1 MKGFTPFFMPL
12 ISPTTASCSVNDR
25 QGSRKLHHRVGVKII
40 IMIAKGRTN
49 YQAMVE
55 DRAESLKL
63 LLSIVPDYISDM
75 RNKVEEEAHSV
86 SEEYTEWDEDAQ
98 KEIVR
103 IWHPTLDTT
112 IFDDMLCDFYA
123 SMMQRVYSYAEIC
136 MLELCKDKKV
146 AQEERF
152 AYMDNPENE
161 KISNLTFYYRMV
173 QNENEISLPA
183 IKRIWTSYRDF
194 HDVRN
199 EITHKELSKSTS
211 RELIEKS
218 IEEVHKLL
226 LNTEKTILT
235 NNK

>member
-1 MKGFTPFFMPL
+1 MF
-12 ISPTTASCSVNDR
+12 
-25 QGSRKLHHRVGVKII
+25 
-40 IMIAKGRTN
+40 AKGRTN

-55 DRAESLKL
+55 DKAESLKL
-63 LLSIVPDYISDM
+63 LLSVVPEYINGIK
-75 RNKVEEEAHSV
+75 RKAEEVANSE
-86 SEEYTEWDEDAQ
+86 SEEYTEWDNDAK

-103 IWHPTLDTT
+103 TWHPSVDTT

-152 AYMDNPENE
+152 AYMDNPGNE

-183 IKRIWTSYRDF
+183 IKRIWTSYREF

>member
-1 MKGFTPFFMPL
+1 MF
-12 ISPTTASCSVNDR
+12 
-25 QGSRKLHHRVGVKII
+25 
-40 IMIAKGRTN
+40 AKGRTN

-55 DRAESLKL
+55 DKAESLKL
-63 LLSIVPDYISDM
+63 LLSVVPEYINGIK
-75 RNKVEEEAHSV
+75 RKAEEVANSE
-86 SEEYTEWDEDAQ
+86 SEEYTEWDNDAK

-103 IWHPTLDTT
+103 TWHPSVDTT

-183 IKRIWTSYRDF
+183 IKRIWTSYREF

-199 EITHKELSKSTS
+199 KITHIELSKSLTG
-211 RELIEKS
+211 ETIEKN
-218 IEEVHKLL
+218 IEEVCQLL
-226 LNTEKTILT
+226 LNTENAILT
-235 NNK
+235 NKK

>member
-1 MKGFTPFFMPL
+1 MAN
-12 ISPTTASCSVNDR
+12 S
-25 QGSRKLHHRVGVKII
+25 
-40 IMIAKGRTN
+40 
-49 YQAMVE
+49 E
-55 DRAESLKL
+55 
-63 LLSIVPDYISDM
+63 
-75 RNKVEEEAHSV
+75 
-86 SEEYTEWDEDAQ
+86 SEEYTEWDNEAK

-103 IWHPTLDTT
+103 TWHPSVDTT

-152 AYMDNPENE
+152 AYMDNPEND

-183 IKRIWTSYRDF
+183 IKRIWTSYREF

>member
-1 MKGFTPFFMPL
+1 MF
-12 ISPTTASCSVNDR
+12 
-25 QGSRKLHHRVGVKII
+25 
-40 IMIAKGRTN
+40 AKGRTN

-55 DRAESLKL
+55 DKAESLKL
-63 LLSIVPDYISDM
+63 LLSVVPEYINGIK
-75 RNKVEEEAHSV
+75 RKAEEVANSE
-86 SEEYTEWDEDAQ
+86 SEEYTEWDNDAK

-103 IWHPTLDTT
+103 TWHPSVDTT

-183 IKRIWTSYRDF
+183 IKRIWTSYREF

>member
-1 MKGFTPFFMPL
+1 
-12 ISPTTASCSVNDR
+12 
-25 QGSRKLHHRVGVKII
+25 
-40 IMIAKGRTN
+40 MITKGRTN
-49 YQAMVE
+49 FHAIVDDKSASLHLLFSVVPKQIQAMKKEVE
-55 DRAESLKL
+55 D
-63 LLSIVPDYISDM
+63 
-75 RNKVEEEAHSV
+75 EANSV
-86 SEEYTEWDEDAQ
+86 SEEYTEWDEDAK

-103 IWHPTLDTT
+103 TWHPSVDTT

-136 MLELCKDKKV
+136 MLELCKDKKA

-161 KISNLTFYYRMV
+161 KISNLTFYYRMI

-183 IKRIWTSYRDF
+183 IKRIWTSYREF

-199 EITHKELSKSTS
+199 EITHKELSKSTP

-218 IEEVHKLL
+218 IEEVRKLL

-235 NNK
+235 NK

>member
-1 MKGFTPFFMPL
+1 MF
-12 ISPTTASCSVNDR
+12 
-25 QGSRKLHHRVGVKII
+25 
-40 IMIAKGRTN
+40 AKGRTN

-55 DRAESLKL
+55 DKAESLKL
-63 LLSIVPDYISDM
+63 LLSVVPEYINGIK
-75 RNKVEEEAHSV
+75 RKAEEVANSE
-86 SEEYTEWDEDAQ
+86 SEEYTEWDNEAK

-103 IWHPTLDTT
+103 TWHPSVDTT

-152 AYMDNPENE
+152 AYMDNPEND

-183 IKRIWTSYRDF
+183 IKRIWTSYREF

>member
-1 MKGFTPFFMPL
+1 MPL

-55 DRAESLKL
+55 DKAESLKL

-75 RNKVEEEAHSV
+75 RNKVEEEAYSV
-86 SEEYTEWDEDAQ
+86 SEEYTEWDNDAK

-103 IWHPTLDTT
+103 TWHPSVDTT
-112 IFDDMLCDFYA
+112 IFDDMLCVFYA

-152 AYMDNPENE
+152 AYMDNPEKE

-173 QNENEISLPA
+173 QNENGISLPA
-183 IKRIWTSYRDF
+183 IKRIWTSYREF

>member
-1 MKGFTPFFMPL
+1 MF
-12 ISPTTASCSVNDR
+12 
-25 QGSRKLHHRVGVKII
+25 
-40 IMIAKGRTN
+40 AKGRTN

-55 DRAESLKL
+55 DKAESLKL
-63 LLSIVPDYISDM
+63 LLSVVPEYINGIK
-75 RNKVEEEAHSV
+75 RKAEEVANSE
-86 SEEYTEWDEDAQ
+86 SEEYTEWDNDAK

-103 IWHPTLDTT
+103 TWHPSVDTT

-136 MLELCKDKKV
+136 MLELCKDKKA

-183 IKRIWTSYRDF
+183 IKRIWTSYREF

-218 IEEVHKLL
+218 IEEVHELL
-226 LNTEKTILT
+226 LNTEQAILT